1 MFQTVNSFEKRRSST
16 LLSSS
21 FNIIDFVKIVKTKE
35 NNKHPYM
42 SSILYK
48 HCSLTIV
55 YQRLGKM
62 NRKKNEAHHDQKNIF
77 QKWRASIY
85 HMAYLI
91 MFLSVPHLF
100 YIITRNFPHFSGPKS
115 KPTEDGSDCRNE

>member
-1 MFQTVNSFEKRRSST
+1 MSQTVKSLEKVRSST
-16 LLSSS
+16 LLPPSI
-21 FNIIDFVKIVKTKE
+21 NIIDTVKIVKTKE

-85 HMAYLI
+85 DTAYLI
-91 MFLSVPHLF
+91 MFLSIPHLF
-100 YIITRNFPHFSGPKS
+100 NIITRNFPHFSGPKS
-115 KPTEDGSDCRNE
+115 KPAEDGSDCRNE

>member
-1 MFQTVNSFEKRRSST
+1 MFQTVNSLEKVRSST
-16 LLSSS
+16 LLPPSI
-21 FNIIDFVKIVKTKE
+21 NIIDTVKIVKIKE
-35 NNKHPYM
+35 NNKHRYM
-42 SSILYK
+42 SSIQYK
-48 HCSLTIV
+48 HRSLTIV

-62 NRKKNEAHHDQKNIF
+62 NRKKNEAHHDRKNIF

-100 YIITRNFPHFSGPKS
+100 YIITRNFPHFPGPKS
-115 KPTEDGSDCRNE
+115 KSAEDSSDCRNE